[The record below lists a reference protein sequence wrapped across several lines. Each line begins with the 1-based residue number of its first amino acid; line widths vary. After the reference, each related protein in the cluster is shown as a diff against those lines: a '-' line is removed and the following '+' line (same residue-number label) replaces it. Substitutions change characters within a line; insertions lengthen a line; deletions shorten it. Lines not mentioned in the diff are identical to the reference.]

1 MHVSDMNAKKDLNA
15 YHRHIATAILV
26 DVKLAGKDD
35 TARKVILLLILSY
48 RTQFIYEDICHEY
61 IFIIK

>member
-35 TARKVILLLILSY
+35 TARKHRHVARS
-48 RTQFIYEDICHEY
+48 TPGS
-61 IFIIK
+61 IIARMDVGVDDP

>member
-15 YHRHIATAILV
+15 YRRRMAMAILV

-35 TARKVILLLILSY
+35 TVKKVILPSVLSY
-48 RTQFIYEDICHEY
+48 AHMRYGLRIYCKIM
-61 IFIIK
+61 

>member
-15 YHRHIATAILV
+15 YRRRMATAILV

-35 TARKVILLLILSY
+35 TAKKVILPLVLSY
-48 RTQFIYEDICHEY
+48 ARIRYGPR
-61 IFIIK
+61 IFTVK

>member
-1 MHVSDMNAKKDLNA
+1 MNAKKDLNA
-15 YHRHIATAILV
+15 YRRHMVTAILV

-35 TARKVILLLILSY
+35 TARKVILPSILSY
-48 RTQFIYEDICHEY
+48 IIDYEY